1 MRCAGASAPR
11 VGRVLLVS
19 CGRKRKNGTA
29 GILEERVNID
39 DYERKLSPFGRFVF
53 RTERR
58 IRHYEL
64 RAKLAEAKTRAA
76 ASKAKVVRKGRSRR
90 PGKKAASMF

>member
-1 MRCAGASAPR
+1 M
-11 VGRVLLVS
+11 LF
-19 CGRKRKNGTA
+19 
-29 GILEERVNID
+29 LEERVNMD
-39 DYERKLSPFGRFVF
+39 NYERKLSPFGKFVY

-58 IRHYEL
+58 IQHYEL

-90 PGKKAASMF
+90 CSRPVSQTAERQNQTPGKR